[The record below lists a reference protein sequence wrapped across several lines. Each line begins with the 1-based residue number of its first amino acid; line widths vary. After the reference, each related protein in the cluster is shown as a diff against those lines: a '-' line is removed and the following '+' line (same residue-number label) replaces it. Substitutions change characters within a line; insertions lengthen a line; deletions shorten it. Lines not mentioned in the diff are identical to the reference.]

1 MRYEY
6 LQFAKGYA
14 IFTIMLFHVLQRLA
28 LPEILQKAIIFG
40 GTGVHLFFLL
50 SGFGLAL
57 SKSSDSIIGFYRRRL
72 LKVWVPYILALT
84 LSLATAIT
92 LQLFPDR
99 WAAWAAGV
107 GGWQM
112 FFPEYIESFG
122 GHYWF
127 ISAIIQFYLV
137 FPLLQKLYSKLNNPL
152 LFCLLCLAV
161 SVGWWILVFALDKG
175 GVRTWNSCF
184 LQFLW
189 EFALGMALAK
199 AIPKEPNTTF
209 LGKIRDQYWQP
220 SQWYKWIL
228 GGVVGAVIM
237 IAMILKTGKFGPVF
251 NDIPALAGYGM
262 LSVGIYF
269 FCQRY
274 FTLAN
279 RFFLWVGE
287 YSFAIYLI
295 HILVLNLLILCLSK
309 VGIQMGLL
317 WIPVFVVL
325 ACAAGWGFGKGV
337 KWLKLA

>member
-1 MRYEY
+1 
-6 LQFAKGYA
+6 
-14 IFTIMLFHVLQRLA
+14 
-28 LPEILQKAIIFG
+28 
-40 GTGVHLFFLL
+40 
-50 SGFGLAL
+50 
-57 SKSSDSIIGFYRRRL
+57 
-72 LKVWVPYILALT
+72 
-84 LSLATAIT
+84 
-92 LQLFPDR
+92 
-99 WAAWAAGV
+99 
-107 GGWQM
+107 
-112 FFPEYIESFG
+112 
-122 GHYWF
+122 
-127 ISAIIQFYLV
+127 
-137 FPLLQKLYSKLNNPL
+137 
-152 LFCLLCLAV
+152 
-161 SVGWWILVFALDKG
+161 LDKG